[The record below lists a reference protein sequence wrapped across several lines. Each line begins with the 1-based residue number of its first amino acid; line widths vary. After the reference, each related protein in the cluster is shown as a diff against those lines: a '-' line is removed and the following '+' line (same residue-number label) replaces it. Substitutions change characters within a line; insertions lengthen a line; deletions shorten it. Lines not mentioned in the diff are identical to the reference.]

1 MGGNYLII
9 IISIIILYF
18 FSRLYLYYLLESLSN
33 RSYLAKEEIDLDID
47 KIKDDYIKL
56 FDQKYLS

>member
-18 FSRLYLYYLLESLSN
+18 FSRLYLYYLLESLYN
-33 RSYLAKEEIDLDID
+33 RSYLAKEETDIDID